1 VPPAD
6 QDQPPDDD
14 VLVVPPIPLATGR
27 LLEPEDDG
35 PPVPIR
41 SVELVVS
48 TDDGGE
54 LRIPLVHR
62 HGAWW
67 AP

>member
-1 VPPAD
+1 MAELPDEDLLVLPPM
-6 QDQPPDDD
+6 
-14 VLVVPPIPLATGR
+14 PLATGR
-27 LLEPEDDG
+27 LLEPEG
-35 PPVPIR
+35 EGAPVRITR
-41 SVELVVS
+41 LEFVVS
-48 TDDGGE
+48 TEDGGE

>member
-1 VPPAD
+1 MAEPPDGDVLFVPP
-6 QDQPPDDD
+6 
-14 VLVVPPIPLATGR
+14 VPLATGA
-27 LLEPEDDG
+27 LLEPADNG
-35 PPVPIR
+35 PRLRITE
-41 SVELVVS
+41 VELVVS
-48 TDDGGE
+48 TEDGGQ

>member
-1 VPPAD
+1 MAEL
-6 QDQPPDDD
+6 PDED
-14 VLVVPPIPLATGR
+14 VLVVPPIPLATGAV
-27 LLEPEDDG
+27 L
-35 PPVPIR
+35 PPVDDALPQRITDI
-41 SVELVVS
+41 ELVVS
-48 TDDGGE
+48 TEDGGE